1 VPSTIPSSRLVRR
14 HAAAA
19 QAVEEETE
27 TYDNTP
33 LLSSFQ
39 SDPDNGDRPKS
50 GIPRRHEFV
59 SPPWSYLPEA
69 FNKSLLSG
77 EITSPTDFRSTFEL
91 HKCQSGQLAQIST
104 LEAIFV
110 IYLTSAEPSQWA
122 WLSGQLQHMVA
133 AVDDAGPSAFR
144 NDTPDLGNVM
154 RAYCLAQLGQ
164 TTEARNALNLLRN
177 RSERAVVHAIKGLVL
192 LELNEPDGAQ
202 DEMSKAIRRG
212 VTRSGAWMSKACLR
226 AISLYLR
233 QANQENAI
241 GVMQKGGDQF
251 LKLFYDKTRRN
262 NVPKLTQMWS
272 KWLSK
277 VPASISTADSSYQ
290 GLRVQRIHFGLIA
303 GDADRSREAL
313 ELFINMK
320 HQDAIRHNVLR
331 NLMIKDVIALFRHL
345 VAIDQIQAAMFVF
358 NTIRENR
365 PLVHDNLTA
374 CLFHLSESE
383 VDVTHEMEQI
393 WELINTI
400 AEPSPVDRRSI
411 ARLYAGRG
419 DLEATQ
425 AVYADWVAPA
435 ARADYQKNRYLL
447 LAAVT
452 GSHATEAIQY
462 LKPVLHYKPDLIPF
476 NQVLEMLIWIKQDEA
491 ALDLYGSI
499 SDYLPSDTTPDN
511 RTYTSIISIY
521 GRRRD
526 PQGAEDTLQ
535 AMLAA
540 DVQPDAATWSAL
552 LNAYVESGDWSGVA
566 GRWETIPEQYKK
578 ADSVIATGMKAMV
591 LQSFPFSRVLS
602 IFRSVEKPST
612 RHWALVL
619 QSASESQNI
628 EAMEALFQ
636 EMRSISQE
644 SPEAAKPNVYTWS
657 IILHAY
663 LRVNDVKKSQTIY
676 DEMLAAGIVPTS
688 ITYSMIISS
697 YAADGRSGTL
707 QRAQEFA
714 MSIYR
719 LANLPDGQLRLAS
732 ERGARGQV
740 HENLLSPLVI
750 AAGQA
755 GQPELAGEYF
765 DLVAEKETPSLP
777 LYTQYLDAWRKAGD
791 LHMVKAIWAELF
803 ALACR
808 TVASQSS
815 LSTRKTTTRT
825 PENALCIPL
834 SIVLI
839 TLGKEKRLLDI
850 KETWNA
856 CRTAGFGFD
865 SANFNHLAVS
875 LAQSGDVEGAFDVVE
890 NVLIETEATEIDE
903 TPPPI
908 PDATEP
914 SFRPPNR
921 RIENISNDS
930 YHPDPGAEPLNA
942 LVSTTANDALWGP
955 HFKTIA
961 ALDTLISQLETS
973 ESNRAWLGLMSEEAE
988 AEEDSEGDGSP
999 VELAQFDTCV
1009 RDSNTGQPKKT
1020 TAKGLLM
1027 KLNRKYSK
1035 AMALVM
1041 FHRRKQASL
1050 AQKKVTR
1057 KGQ

>member
-1 VPSTIPSSRLVRR
+1 M
-14 HAAAA
+14 
-19 QAVEEETE
+19 
-27 TYDNTP
+27 
-33 LLSSFQ
+33 LSHFHT
-39 SDPDNGDRPKS
+39 DPDNGDRPKA
-50 GIPRRHEFV
+50 GIPRRNEFV

-69 FNKSLLSG
+69 FDKSLLAG
-77 EITSPTDFRSTFEL
+77 EITSPAEFRSTFE
-91 HKCQSGQLAQIST
+91 HHQCQSGQLAQIST

-133 AVDDAGPSAFR
+133 AVDAAGPSAFR
-144 NDTPDLGNVM
+144 NDTPDLGNIM

-164 TTEARNALNLLRN
+164 TEEARNALDLLRN
-177 RSERAVVHAIKGLVL
+177 RSERAVVHAVKGLVL
-192 LELNEPDGAQ
+192 LQIDDHEGAQ
-202 DEMSKAIRRG
+202 EEMSKAIRRG
-212 VTRSGAWMSKACLR
+212 VTRSGTWMSKACLR
-226 AISLYLR
+226 SISLYLR
-233 QANQENAI
+233 QANQEDAI
-241 GVMQKGGDQF
+241 GVMRKGGDQF

-262 NVPKLTQMWS
+262 NLPDLTKMWT

-277 VPASISTADSSYQ
+277 VPASISITDSSYQ

-303 GDADRSREAL
+303 GDPEKSRETL
-313 ELFINMK
+313 ELFNNMK
-320 HQDAIRHNVLR
+320 HHDEIRHNVLR
-331 NLMIKDVIALFRHL
+331 NLMTKDVIALFRHL

-358 NTIRENR
+358 NAIRDNR
-365 PLVHDNLTA
+365 SLVHDNLTA

-383 VDVTHEMEQI
+383 VDVTSEMEQI
-393 WELINTI
+393 WELINTT
-400 AEPSPVDRRSI
+400 AEPSSVDRRSM
-411 ARLYAGRG
+411 ARLHAGRG
-419 DLEATQ
+419 DLEATKV
-425 AVYADWVAPA
+425 AYAGWVAPTA
-435 ARADYQKNRYLL
+435 KADYQMNRYLL
-447 LAAVT
+447 LAAVR
-452 GSHATEAIQY
+452 GSQAAEAIQY
-462 LKPVLHYKPDLIPF
+462 LKPVLHYKPEIKPF
-476 NQVLEMLIWIKQDEA
+476 NQVLEMLLRIKQDGT
-491 ALDLYGSI
+491 ALGLYQNL
-499 SDYLPSDTTPDN
+499 SDYLPADTTPDN
-511 RTYTSIISIY
+511 HTYTSVIGIY

-552 LNAYVESGDWSGVA
+552 LNTYVESGDWAGVA
-566 GRWETIPEQYKK
+566 SRWETIPEEYKK

-591 LQSFPFSRVLS
+591 LQSFPFSRILS
-602 IFRSVEKPST
+602 IFRSVENPST

-644 SPEAAKPNVYTWS
+644 SSEAVKPNVYTLS

-808 TVASQSS
+808 TVASKSS
-815 LSTRKTTTRT
+815 LSTRKSTTRS

-856 CRTAGFGFD
+856 VRAAGFGFD
-865 SANFNHLAVS
+865 ASNFNHLAVS

-890 NVLIETEATEIDE
+890 NVLIEAETTEMNEVL
-903 TPPPI
+903 PSI

-921 RIENISNDS
+921 RVESIPNDS
-930 YHPDPGAEPLNA
+930 YHPDAGSEPLND

-961 ALDTLISQLETS
+961 TLDTLISQLETS

-988 AEEDSEGDGSP
+988 AEEDGEGDGAP

-1020 TAKGLLM
+1020 TAKGMLM

-1057 KGQ
+1057 KSQ